1 MMLDPIDTTCPD
13 LHQTMPVFFP
23 AVRIHT
29 AECPN
34 AQHSISVGPMYA
46 H

>member
-1 MMLDPIDTTCPD
+1 MPHRIDTTYPD
-13 LHQTMPVFFP
+13 LHQTMPVFFT

-29 AECPN
+29 AKCPN
-34 AQHSISVGPMYA
+34 AQHSIAVEPMNA